1 MLFQGFGR
9 WIHQILGITMQNSC
23 MHYNMYVGDM
33 LIHHTTTALS
43 LRTDS
48 GRQDTAM
55 RQIYLQHATAILCV
69 CVCELF
75 GWLRMPQTKQKTEWM
90 NHRRRSSLNVWV
102 NIKFIYKLMQL
113 RASHNALRCATPAR
127 LGWVQVSDE
136 NIRTVNSAGEWW
148 ATHTHDSHIAFQFL
162 FFFGS
167 FVSVY
172 HAAHTKAHRAYI
184 GIIQPQH
191 GLSLPCLNM
200 LHHIC
205 HLSYTTYGRRR
216 QKKKNY
222 PSFELIY
229 AINRDELMKSTSQTR
244 KVYIPVDT
252 EIGYAPHIWHCS
264 RRQAHTLNF
273 RPHTHNAPE
282 NRFIHAA
289 AVTFLY
295 FSARHRLAP
304 SMMYL
309 HGCSSNTKDQIFF
322 VDVFFVVFIL
332 VYYSVAPGFVCY
344 LNRQISP
351 DESLFVCISIC
362 LFQCR

>member
-90 NHRRRSSLNVWV
+90 NLRRRSSHNVWV

-216 QKKKNY
+216 QKKKL
-222 PSFELIY
+222 SELRIDICDQSRWTDEKYITDEKGIY
-229 AINRDELMKSTSQTR
+229 SSRHWNRVCSTHLALFPTTS
-244 KVYIPVDT
+244 
-252 EIGYAPHIWHCS
+252 S
-264 RRQAHTLNF
+264 HTQF
-273 RPHTHNAPE
+273 PTTHTQ
-282 NRFIHAA
+282 R
-289 AVTFLY
+289 TW
-295 FSARHRLAP
+295 
-304 SMMYL
+304 
-309 HGCSSNTKDQIFF
+309 K
-322 VDVFFVVFIL
+322 
-332 VYYSVAPGFVCY
+332 
-344 LNRQISP
+344 
-351 DESLFVCISIC
+351 
-362 LFQCR
+362 